1 MFDFDL
7 DVGVNQEEFMTF
19 IPGDSISEP
28 CFSPIGYLGL
38 SISYDVRFPELYRQ
52 LILKGA

>member
-28 CFSPIGYLGL
+28 CFSPVGYLGL